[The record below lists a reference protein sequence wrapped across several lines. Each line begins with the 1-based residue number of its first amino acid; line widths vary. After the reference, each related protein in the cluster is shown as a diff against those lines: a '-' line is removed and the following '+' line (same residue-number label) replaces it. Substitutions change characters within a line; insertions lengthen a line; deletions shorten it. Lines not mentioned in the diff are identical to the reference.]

1 MTTKTT
7 MSSIEQKYGA
17 NILSQVEWGSNGILN
32 IGIRDC
38 LSGSIHQIPLDQVVS
53 SEWLFITVKP
63 IHNDGVRSSFGKRHW
78 KIITVL
84 HGDSLSVNQIGH
96 TLFVVVELTLDSLHI
111 FHVLDELSIGG
122 GSFLTFDLHWVWNE
136 VQDVIIVWC
145 LLDSLIDIP
154 LNVRISSWLEWVE
167 GLLLVVS
174 QLRLSVSVVSVLIIL
189 LSVRIFSRI
198 VRMESLL
205 QVVHNLG
212 LSGFAIVFV
221 DITEL
226 SVRVFS
232 RIMWVESL
240 LQIVHNLG
248 LSLLAL
254 DFVVITDKLDS

>member
-1 MTTKTT
+1 
-7 MSSIEQKYGA
+7 
-17 NILSQVEWGSNGILN
+17 
-32 IGIRDC
+32 
-38 LSGSIHQIPLDQVVS
+38 
-53 SEWLFITVKP
+53 
-63 IHNDGVRSSFGKRHW
+63 
-78 KIITVL
+78 
-84 HGDSLSVNQIGH
+84 
-96 TLFVVVELTLDSLHI
+96 
-111 FHVLDELSIGG
+111 
-122 GSFLTFDLHWVWNE
+122 
-136 VQDVIIVWC
+136 
-145 LLDSLIDIP
+145 
-154 LNVRISSWLEWVE
+154 VE

-189 LSVRIFSRI
+189 LSVRIFSRF
-198 VRMESLL
+198 VRMECLL

-212 LSGFAIVFV
+212 LSGLAIVFV